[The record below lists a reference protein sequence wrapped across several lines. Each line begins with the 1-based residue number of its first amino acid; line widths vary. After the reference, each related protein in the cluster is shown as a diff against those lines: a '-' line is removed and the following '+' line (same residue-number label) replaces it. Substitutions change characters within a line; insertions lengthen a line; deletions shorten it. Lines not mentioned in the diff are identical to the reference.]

1 MFRSDFIRAT
11 SSLTGAIIGVGIF
24 GVPFVFA
31 QVGLSIGAAFFV
43 VLTVIVLLEHV
54 MYAEV
59 IERTRGRHRLV
70 GYANVYFGKF
80 AKDVMSVSVLLGISG
95 ALVAYI
101 AFANAFL
108 TTLFGP
114 LFSSDLLWGVVFWAV
129 MGAGIA
135 GGIKVVTRTEVLLF
149 GFLFV
154 AFLLIMVR
162 GIPLISVDNF
172 LYSDT
177 KNFFLPYGVIL
188 FSLVGFSVVPEIRDT
203 IRDGGKRF
211 RNAIVLGVLIAA
223 AVTFL
228 FGAVVLGVSGRSTSP
243 EAIGGLAPFLGP
255 SIIYIGSIFGFLAVT
270 TSFLIIGINL
280 KDTLRYDWKIRN
292 HASTII
298 TIFVPL
304 FLFLIGLRNFIETIG
319 IVGAIFGA
327 VDGTMIALLFLAA
340 KRRGQKKPGFSLN
353 LPRPIVGG
361 IIFSLVLAGV
371 YVGIDVIIKYI

>member
-43 VLTVIVLLEHV
+43 VLTIIVLLEHV

-70 GYANVYFGKF
+70 GYADVYFGKF
-80 AKDVMSVSVLLGISG
+80 AKDIMSVSVLLGISG

-108 TTLFGP
+108 NILFGP
-114 LFSSDLLWGVVFWAV
+114 LFSSDILWGVIFWAV

-135 GGIKVVTRTEVLLF
+135 GGIKVVTRTEVILL

-154 AFLLIMVR
+154 SFFLIVVR
-162 GIPLISVDNF
+162 GIPLIDVDNF
-172 LYSDT
+172 LYSNT

-203 IRDGGKRF
+203 IRGGGKRF
-211 RNAIVLGVLIAA
+211 RNAIVLGVLLAA

-228 FGAVVLGVSGRSTSP
+228 FGVVVLGVSGSGTSP
-243 EAIGGLAPFLGP
+243 EAIGGLTPFLGP
-255 SIIYIGSIFGFLAVT
+255 FIIYMGTIFGFLAVT

-319 IVGAIFGA
+319 VVGAIFGA

-361 IIFSLVLAGV
+361 IIFSLVLAGI